1 VDISN
6 ESVRVTGRSF
16 ETLHDRDAL
25 REFQGMADA
34 LPCIVWIADRD
45 GHVEWTNHEFG
56 EYTGS
61 RLKAAAD
68 ADWMPFV
75 HPEDAQRVA
84 QAWTSMLASKAKLD
98 SILRLRNAAGEFRWF
113 RLQAR
118 RSSGESGAR
127 SKWYGTLTDVHERQI
142 AFNANSHV
150 VDALMK
156 GYLAKRF
163 PVVEGLRFDSLY
175 RAANTLEK
183 LGGDWYDTFVLPDGR
198 VGFSLGDVC
207 GHGVDAAVKMG
218 EAKQAIF
225 VAACLDES
233 TPVRVLE
240 RANEVLFLNN
250 HHVSI
255 TTAIYG
261 VIDTKRRTVTYA
273 SAGHH
278 PPILARPHQPA
289 EVLPNHGFPLGVEEK
304 MPPLLREH
312 GISYASGDTIVV
324 YTDGLIEFNHDIFD
338 GESRLLVAA
347 ADSVRL
353 NAEYPASYIG
363 NHVLGDTTPSDDV
376 AVLTI
381 SFHD

>member
-1 VDISN
+1 
-6 ESVRVTGRSF
+6 
-16 ETLHDRDAL
+16 
-25 REFQGMADA
+25 MADA
-34 LPCIVWIADRD
+34 LPCIIWIADLD

-56 EYTGS
+56 EYTGFT
-61 RLKAAAD
+61 LKATAD
-68 ADWMPFV
+68 SGWLSFV

-84 QAWTSMLASKAKLD
+84 QVWTSMLASKAKLD
-98 SILRLRNAAGEFRWF
+98 SILRLRSASGEFRWF

-127 SKWYGTLTDVHERQI
+127 SKWFGTLTDVHERQI

-163 PVVEGLRFDSLY
+163 PVVEGLRFDALY
-175 RAANTLEK
+175 RAANKLEK

-225 VAACLDES
+225 VAASLEES

-289 EVLPNHGFPLGVEEK
+289 EILPNHGFPLGVEEK

-363 NHVLGDTTPSDDV
+363 NHVLADTTPSDDV